1 MFSTPV
7 YKRTLPLKQPARMNR
22 PNERHTNQVLHFCV
36 KTGLKFLKGILYSSV
51 MTVAESYSEAGEI
64 KYVFAPQ

>member
-7 YKRTLPLKQPARMNR
+7 CKRTLPLKQPARMNR

-36 KTGLKFLKGILYSSV
+36 ITGLKFLDGTMYSSV
-51 MTVAESYSEAGEI
+51 VTVVEFHSEAGE
-64 KYVFAPQ
+64 FQ